1 MYFQIASKNLPFDK
15 FIRTYIISI
24 CGFLIVSG
32 YLRFL
37 F

>member
-1 MYFQIASKNLPFDK
+1 MYFQIASKDLPFDK
-15 FIRTYIISI
+15 FIRIYIILI

-32 YLRFL
+32 NLRFL